1 MNERHESLPPES
13 VSELRH
19 ELRTP
24 VNHIVGYCE
33 MLLEDALEADRT
45 DHRVALEDTLGVARE
60 VLDLINT
67 GLPPSE
73 EEIPRRSVVELVE
86 SLREPQRRIVNIMTS
101 LLDGGA
107 PPDETFADDVRKIIG
122 AAERLVG
129 IEPGMPALAT
139 GDGTNGSSSPGSKAA
154 EVEATATQARVLVV
168 DDNEDNRTI
177 LERRL
182 VRQGYAVECAEN
194 GSRALGMLADRPF
207 DLVLLDIMMLE
218 VDGYEVL
225 QKVKADPQTRD
236 IPVIMISALD
246 DLGSIVRCIEDG
258 AEDYLPKP
266 FDPVLLKARISAS
279 LEKKR
284 LRDVEKE
291 YLEKVGSVIAA
302 ASAVESGTYEAG
314 SLSEIAHRDDEL
326 GRLARVFD
334 TMAGE
339 VKAREER
346 LRQQVDDL
354 RKAIEETH
362 ETPQQ
367 AVSSRDAELD
377 VGGLFAERYEILE
390 VIDGGGMGM
399 VYKARDRELDDEIA
413 IKTLHSDL
421 ISDDERMIDR
431 FKSEI
436 RLARLISHP
445 SVVRTHDFGK
455 WDGIYYLTMEY
466 VAGVTARQLLAKRGR
481 LAVSSTL
488 AIATQ
493 LARSLEVAHE
503 QGVIHRDIKPQ
514 NLLLDKDGNLKVLDF
529 GVACLTERSGN
540 LTEAGL
546 VVGTPAYMAPEQLLD
561 ETAEERSDL
570 YAVGVVLYECLTGRL
585 PFEASSSIAL
595 IAKQLNEEPVPPD
608 TVNPEV
614 PPELSALIV
623 RLLSKSPDD
632 RPASASELG
641 ELLAQVG

>member
-1 MNERHESLPPES
+1 
-13 VSELRH
+13 
-19 ELRTP
+19 

-33 MLLEDALEADRT
+33 MLLEDAVEDDRAD
-45 DHRVALEDTLGVARE
+45 HQVALEDTLGVARD
-60 VLDLINT
+60 VLNLINS
-67 GLPPSE
+67 GLPPTDNE
-73 EEIPRRSVVELVE
+73 VPRRSVVDLVE
-86 SLREPQRRIVNIMTS
+86 SLRDPQRRIVNIMTS
-101 LLDGGA
+101 LLEGGA
-107 PPDETFADDVRKIIG
+107 PTDESFAEDVRRIIG
-122 AAERLVG
+122 AAERLIG
-129 IEPGMPALAT
+129 IEPGKIT
-139 GDGTNGSSSPGSKAA
+139 STTVDETNGGGVQSG
-154 EVEATATQARVLVV
+154 EAVDPESTETKARVLVV
-168 DDNEDNRTI
+168 DDNEDNRAI

-182 VRQGYAVECAEN
+182 IRNGYSVECAEN
-194 GSRALGMLADRPF
+194 GGRALTMLNDRPF
-207 DLVLLDIMMLE
+207 DLVLLDIMMPE

-225 QKVKADPQTRD
+225 QRVKENPHTRD

-246 DLGSIVRCIEDG
+246 DLGSIVRCIEHG

-266 FDPVLLKARISAS
+266 FDPTLLKARINAS

-284 LRDVEKE
+284 LRDTEKE
-291 YLEKVGSVIAA
+291 YLEKVKHVIEA

-314 SLSEIAHRDDEL
+314 SLSAIARRDDEL

-346 LRQQVDDL
+346 LRQQVEDL
-354 RKAIEETH
+354 RQAVEETH
-362 ETPQQ
+362 EAPRQTD
-367 AVSSRDAELD
+367 SSRDAELAAGE
-377 VGGLFAERYEILE
+377 VFAERYEILGA
-390 VIDGGGMGM
+390 IDGGGMGM

-421 ISDDERMIDR
+421 ISNDDQMIER
-431 FKSEI
+431 FKTEI

-455 WDGIYYLTMEY
+455 WDGVYYLTMEY
-466 VAGVTARQLLAKRGR
+466 VEGVTARQLITKRGR
-481 LAVSSTL
+481 LAVPSTL

-514 NLLLDKDGNLKVLDF
+514 NLLLDKDGTLKVLDF

-540 LTEAGL
+540 ITEAGM

-561 ETAEERSDL
+561 EIAEERSDL

-585 PFEASSSIAL
+585 PFEANSSIAL
-595 IAKQLNEEPVPPD
+595 IAKALNEEPIPPDQGNPDVPPD
-608 TVNPEV
+608 
-614 PPELSALIV
+614 LSALII

-632 RPASASELG
+632 RPSSASELG
-641 ELLAQVG
+641 ELLAQIG

>member
-1 MNERHESLPPES
+1 MNERHDSLPPES

-33 MLLEDALEADRT
+33 MLLEDAVDADRT
-45 DHRVALEDTLGVARE
+45 DHKVAFEDTLGVARD
-60 VLDLINT
+60 VLNLINT

-73 EEIPRRSVVELVE
+73 NEVARRSVVELVE

-101 LLDGGA
+101 LLDSGA
-107 PPDETFADDVRKIIG
+107 PADESFAGDVRRIIG

-129 IEPGMPALAT
+129 IEPGMTASAT
-139 GDGTNGSSSPGSKAA
+139 ADDTNGSGTRSS
-154 EVEATATQARVLVV
+154 EVVDPESTEATARVLVV

-182 VRQGYAVECAEN
+182 IRQGYSVECAEN
-194 GSRALGMLADRPF
+194 GSRALKMLSDRPF
-207 DLVLLDIMMLE
+207 DLVLLDIMMPE

-225 QKVKADPQTRD
+225 QRVKDNPQTRD

-246 DLGSIVRCIEDG
+246 DLGSIVRCVEHG

-284 LRDVEKE
+284 LRDTEKE
-291 YLEKVGSVIAA
+291 YLEKVKHVIAA

-314 SLSEIAHRDDEL
+314 SLSAIAGRDDEL

-346 LRQQVDDL
+346 LRQQVEDL
-354 RKAIEETH
+354 RAVVEETH
-362 ETPQQ
+362 EAPRQT
-367 AVSSRDAELD
+367 VSPRDAELAVGD
-377 VGGLFAERYEILE
+377 VFAERYEILG

-399 VYKARDRELDDEIA
+399 VYKARDRELDDDIA

-421 ISDDERMIDR
+421 ISDDDKMIDR
-431 FKSEI
+431 FKTEI

-455 WDGIYYLTMEY
+455 WDGVYYLTMEY
-466 VAGVTARQLLAKRGR
+466 VEGVTARQLITKRGR
-481 LAVSSTL
+481 LAVPSTL

-514 NLLLDKDGNLKVLDF
+514 NLLLDKDGTLKVLDF

-540 LTEAGL
+540 VTEAGM

-585 PFEASSSIAL
+585 PFEANSSIAL
-595 IAKQLNEEPVPPD
+595 IAKALNEEPTPPERL
-608 TVNPEV
+608 NPDV
-614 PPELSALIV
+614 PPELSALII
-623 RLLSKSPDD
+623 RLLSKSPDG
-632 RPASASELG
+632 RPSSASELG
-641 ELLAQVG
+641 ELLAKIG

>member
-1 MNERHESLPPES
+1 LNERRDSLPPES
-13 VSELRH
+13 ISELRH

-33 MLLEDALEADRT
+33 MLLEDAVEADRT
-45 DHRVALEDTLGVARE
+45 EHQVALEDTLGVARD
-60 VLDLINT
+60 VLNLINT

-73 EEIPRRSVVELVE
+73 DEVPRRSLIELVE

-101 LLDGGA
+101 LLDSGA
-107 PPDETFADDVRKIIG
+107 PTEESFADDVRRIIG
-122 AAERLVG
+122 AAEQLVG
-129 IEPGMPALAT
+129 IEPGKSTSAT
-139 GDGTNGSSSPGSKAA
+139 GDGTNGGGSPSSEAA
-154 EVEATATQARVLVV
+154 EVEATGSQARVLVV
-168 DDNEDNRTI
+168 DDNEDNRAI

-182 VRQGYAVECAEN
+182 IRQGYAVECAEN
-194 GSRALGMLADRPF
+194 GSRALAMLAARPF
-207 DLVLLDIMMLE
+207 DLVLLDVMMPE

-225 QKVKADPQTRD
+225 QKVKANPQTRD

-291 YLEKVGSVIAA
+291 YLEKVNSVIAA

-334 TMAGE
+334 KMADE

-354 RKAIEETH
+354 RKVVEETH
-362 ETPQQ
+362 EAPRQ

-377 VGGLFAERYEILE
+377 VGGLFAERYDILD

-466 VAGVTARQLLAKRGR
+466 VEGVTARQLLAKRGS

-540 LTEAGL
+540 FTEAGL

-570 YAVGVVLYECLTGRL
+570 YAVGVVLYECLTGKL
-585 PFEASSSIAL
+585 PFEGGSSIAL
-595 IAKQLNEEPVPPD
+595 IAKQLNEDPTPPD
-608 TVNPEV
+608 QVNPEV

>member
-1 MNERHESLPPES
+1 VNDRHDSLPPES
-13 VSELRH
+13 ISELRH

-33 MLLEDALEADRT
+33 MLLEDAVEAVRVDRQ
-45 DHRVALEDTLGVARE
+45 VALEDTLGVDHD
-60 VLDLINT
+60 V
-67 GLPPSE
+67 
-73 EEIPRRSVVELVE
+73 PRRSVIELVE

-101 LLDGGA
+101 LLDSGA
-107 PPDETFADDVRKIIG
+107 PTDKSFSDDVRKIIG

-129 IEPGMPALAT
+129 IEPGVQTSTTTDEANGAGSEAREETDPEG
-139 GDGTNGSSSPGSKAA
+139 GDGK
-154 EVEATATQARVLVV
+154 ARVLVV
-168 DDNEDNRTI
+168 DDNEDNRAI

-182 VRQGYAVECAEN
+182 VRQGYNVECAEN
-194 GSRALGMLADRPF
+194 GSRALQMLDERPF
-207 DLVLLDIMMLE
+207 DLVLLDIMMPE

-225 QKVKADPQTRD
+225 QKVKENPQTRD

-246 DLGSIVRCIEDG
+246 DLGSIVRCVEHG

-266 FDPVLLKARISAS
+266 FDPTLLKARISAS

-284 LRDVEKE
+284 LRDSEKQ
-291 YLEKVGSVIAA
+291 YLEKVKLVIAA

-314 SLSEIAHRDDEL
+314 SLSPIARRDDEL

-354 RKAIEETH
+354 RKAVEETH
-362 ETPQQ
+362 ETPRQT
-367 AVSSRDAELD
+367 ASSRDAELAVGD
-377 VGGLFAERYEILE
+377 VFAERYEILAA
-390 VIDGGGMGM
+390 IDGGGMGM

-421 ISDDERMIDR
+421 VSDDDRMIER

-445 SVVRTHDFGK
+445 SVVRTHDFGR
-455 WDGIYYLTMEY
+455 WNGVYYLTMEY
-466 VAGVTARQLLAKRGR
+466 VEGVTARQLIAKHGR

-493 LARSLEVAHE
+493 LARSLEVAHA

-540 LTEAGL
+540 ITEAGM

-570 YAVGVVLYECLTGRL
+570 YAVGVVLYECLTGHL
-585 PFEASSSIAL
+585 PFEANSSIAL
-595 IAKQLNEEPVPPD
+595 IAKALNEDPVPPAQR
-608 TVNPEV
+608 NPEV
-614 PPELSALIV
+614 PAELSALIM
-623 RLLSKSPDD
+623 RLLNKTPDG

-641 ELLAQVG
+641 KLLAQFG

>member
-1 MNERHESLPPES
+1 M
-13 VSELRH
+13 
-19 ELRTP
+19 
-24 VNHIVGYCE
+24 NHIVGYCE
-33 MLLEDALEADRT
+33 MLLEDALEAERA
-45 DHRVALEDTLGVARE
+45 DHQIALENTLGVARD
-60 VLDLINT
+60 VLQLINT

-73 EEIPRRSVVELVE
+73 NEVPRRHVVELVE
-86 SLREPQRRIVNIMTS
+86 SLREPQRRIVNFMTS
-101 LLDGGA
+101 LIDSES
-107 PPDETFADDVRKIIG
+107 PTEQSFADDVRKIIG

-129 IEPGMPALAT
+129 IEPDVAT
-139 GDGTNGSSSPGSKAA
+139 SSTADERNGAGADPSEEMESEST
-154 EVEATATQARVLVV
+154 EAKARVLVV

-182 VRQGYAVECAEN
+182 VRQGYNVECAEN
-194 GSRALGMLADRPF
+194 GSRALQMISDRAF
-207 DLVLLDIMMLE
+207 DLVLLDIMMPE

-225 QKVKADPQTRD
+225 QKVKDDPRTRD

-246 DLGSIVRCIEDG
+246 DLGSIVRCIEHG

-266 FDPVLLKARISAS
+266 FDPTLLKARISAS

-284 LRDVEKE
+284 LRDSEKE
-291 YLEKVGSVIAA
+291 YLDNVKRVIEA
-302 ASAVESGTYEAG
+302 ASAVEAGSYEAG
-314 SLSEIAHRDDEL
+314 ALATIAGRDDEL

-354 RKAIEETH
+354 RQAIEETRD
-362 ETPQQ
+362 TPRQ
-367 AVSSRDAELD
+367 AVSARDAELA
-377 VGGLFAERYEILE
+377 VGEVFAERYQILA

-399 VYKARDRELDDEIA
+399 VYKARDRELDDDIA

-421 ISDDERMIDR
+421 ISDDARMIDR
-431 FKSEI
+431 FKTEI
-436 RLARLISHP
+436 RLARMISHP

-455 WDGIYYLTMEY
+455 WNGVYYLTMEY
-466 VAGVTARQLLAKRGR
+466 VEGVTARHLIAKRGR

-503 QGVIHRDIKPQ
+503 LGVIHRDIKPQ
-514 NLLLDKDGNLKVLDF
+514 NLLLDKNGALKVLDF
-529 GVACLTERSGN
+529 GVACLTERTGN
-540 LTEAGL
+540 LTEAGI

-585 PFEASSSIAL
+585 PFEAGSSIAL
-595 IAKQLNEEPVPPD
+595 IAKLLNEEPIPPD
-608 TVNPEV
+608 QLNPDV
-614 PPELSALIV
+614 SPELSGLII
-623 RLLSKSPDD
+623 RLLSKNRDE

-641 ELLAQVG
+641 ELLAQIG

>member
-1 MNERHESLPPES
+1 
-13 VSELRH
+13 LRH

-33 MLLEDALEADRT
+33 MLLEDAVEADRT
-45 DHRVALEDTLGVARE
+45 DHQIALEDTLGVARD
-60 VLDLINT
+60 LLNLINT
-67 GLPPSE
+67 RLPASE
-73 EEIPRRSVVELVE
+73 REVPRRSVVELVE
-86 SLREPQRRIVNIMTS
+86 SL
-101 LLDGGA
+101 LDDGL
-107 PPDETFADDVRKIIG
+107 PTDESFAEDVRKIING
-122 AAERLVG
+122 AERLVG
-129 IEPGMPALAT
+129 IEAGMVASAT
-139 GDGTNGSSSPGSKAA
+139 ADETNGGGTQAS
-154 EVEATATQARVLVV
+154 EALEGERTATKARVLVV
-168 DDNEDNRTI
+168 DDNEDNRAI

-182 VRQGYAVECAEN
+182 VRQGYAVECAED
-194 GSRALGMLADRPF
+194 GSRALKMLEDRPC
-207 DLVLLDIMMLE
+207 DLVLLDIMMPE

-225 QKVKADPQTRD
+225 QRVKANPRTRD

-246 DLGSIVRCIEDG
+246 DLASIVRCIEDG

-284 LRDVEKE
+284 LRDAEKE
-291 YLEKVGSVIAA
+291 YLEKVQHVIAA

-314 SLSEIAHRDDEL
+314 SLSEIARRNDEL

-334 TMAGE
+334 NMAGE

-346 LRQQVDDL
+346 LRQQGDDL
-354 RKAIEETH
+354 RKAVEEVH
-362 ETPQQ
+362 EVPRQP
-367 AVSSRDAELD
+367 VSSRDAELE
-377 VGGLFAERYEILE
+377 VGSVFAERYEILG
-390 VIDGGGMGM
+390 VIDSGGMGM

-413 IKTLHSDL
+413 IKTLHSEL
-421 ISDDERMIDR
+421 ISDDQRMIDR

-455 WDGIYYLTMEY
+455 SDDVYYLTMEY
-466 VAGVTARQLLAKRGR
+466 VEGVTARQLLAKRGR

-493 LARSLEVAHE
+493 LARSLEVAHK

-585 PFEASSSIAL
+585 PFEANSSIAL
-595 IAKQLNEEPVPPD
+595 IAKQLQEDPIPPD
-608 TVNPEV
+608 QVNPDV
-614 PPELSALIV
+614 PPELSALII

-632 RPASASELG
+632 RPASASELAQ
-641 ELLAQVG
+641 LLAQIG